1 MLCQLLFEFRQW
13 ILSDDS
19 ANAVETFDD
28 LACFDLIGCVLYNT
42 QFHDDLYL
50 SANLS
55 TALSVAC
62 GNPNM
67 SPKVSVSL

>member
-1 MLCQLLFEFRQW
+1 MASVSLIPDRVHVDN
-13 ILSDDS
+13 SVYAS
-19 ANAVETFDD
+19 VD

-42 QFHDDLYL
+42 QFHDALYL

-67 SPKVSVSL
+67 SPKVSVFL